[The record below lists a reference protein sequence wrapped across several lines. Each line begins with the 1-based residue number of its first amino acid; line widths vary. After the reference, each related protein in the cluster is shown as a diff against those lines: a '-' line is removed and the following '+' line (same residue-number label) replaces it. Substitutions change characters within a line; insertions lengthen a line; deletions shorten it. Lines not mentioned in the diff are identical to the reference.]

1 MSKNQYTLL
10 VFSIIGILLLIP
22 GYGVH
27 FFEQIWN
34 FPGNL
39 FSDDFK
45 ESFPLATIPLMVI
58 SLLGTGMYMTF
69 KLGFPQL
76 TRIIHGIKVTRG
88 DYDSTEDEGDLNH
101 FKALSTALAATVG
114 IGNIAGVAIAIQIG
128 GPGALFWMWIS
139 AIVGMAT
146 KFFTC
151 SLGIMYRGY
160 DSDNVLQGG
169 PMYVIEQGM
178 GKKFKFLSYWFSIAG
193 LVGCLS
199 LLQAN
204 QLTQIMSDY
213 VAKSFE
219 IEKSF
224 NLNLTIGIV
233 IALIVSLVIFGGL
246 SRIAEVAS
254 KIVPFMVIIYLL
266 SGLFIVLSNA
276 TLIPSI
282 FSNIFSSAFNGSS
295 VAGGFAG
302 TAIVISQ
309 GFRRAA
315 FSNEAGM
322 GTEVMAIGASK
333 NNQPIKSGLVA
344 MIGPLIDTIIV
355 CTITGLVILLSSEWI
370 EGSYSGVSLTQK
382 SFSNYLGLAGD
393 YILIF
398 SVATFTLSTMF
409 GYSYYGCKCASYL
422 FGTNS
427 KFYYRIFYILTL
439 VIGSVLSLDLAV
451 NIVDAMFALMAFPTM
466 ISALYLA
473 PNIKKEANR
482 YFASIKDN

>member
-1 MSKNQYTLL
+1 MDIINNFFAELSNFLWGNFGVANL
-10 VFSIIGILLLIP
+10 VIGGGVFFLIYSRLTPFRYFKHAFEILL
-22 GYGVH
+22 GKH
-27 FFEQIWN
+27 
-34 FPGNL
+34 
-39 FSDDFK
+39 DD
-45 ESFPLATIPLMVI
+45 P
-58 SLLGTGMYMTF
+58 
-69 KLGFPQL
+69 
-76 TRIIHGIKVTRG
+76 
-88 DYDSTEDEGDLNH
+88 DDEGQISH
-101 FKALSTALAATVG
+101 FQALSTALSSTVG
-114 IGNIAGVAIAIQIG
+114 IGNIAGVAVAISLG

-213 VAKSFE
+213 VVKSFD
-219 IEKSF
+219 IEQSF
-224 NLNLTIGIV
+224 NLNLIIGII
-233 IALIVSLVIFGGL
+233 IAILVSSVIFGGL

-254 KIVPFMVIIYLL
+254 KIVPFMVMVYLL

-276 TLIPSI
+276 SSIPAI

-370 EGSYSGVSLTQK
+370 EGTYSGVSLTQK

-422 FGTNS
+422 FGANS
-427 KFYYRIFYILTL
+427 KFYYRIFYVLTL
-439 VIGSVLSLDLAV
+439 VLGSVLSLDLAV

>member
-1 MSKNQYTLL
+1 MDIINNFFAELSNFLWGNFGVANLVIGGGVFFLIYSKLTPFRY
-10 VFSIIGILLLIP
+10 FKHAFEILL
-22 GYGVH
+22 GKH
-27 FFEQIWN
+27 
-34 FPGNL
+34 
-39 FSDDFK
+39 DD
-45 ESFPLATIPLMVI
+45 P
-58 SLLGTGMYMTF
+58 
-69 KLGFPQL
+69 
-76 TRIIHGIKVTRG
+76 
-88 DYDSTEDEGDLNH
+88 DDEGQISH
-101 FKALSTALAATVG
+101 FQALSTALSSTVG
-114 IGNIAGVAIAIQIG
+114 IGNIAGVAVAISLG

-213 VAKSFE
+213 VVKSFD
-219 IEKSF
+219 IEQSF
-224 NLNLTIGIV
+224 NLNLIIGII
-233 IALIVSLVIFGGL
+233 IAILVSSVIFGGL

-254 KIVPFMVIIYLL
+254 KIVPFMVMVYLL

-276 TLIPSI
+276 SSIPAI

-370 EGSYSGVSLTQK
+370 EGTYSGVSLTQK

-422 FGTNS
+422 FGANS
-427 KFYYRIFYILTL
+427 KFYYRIFYVLTL
-439 VIGSVLSLDLAV
+439 VLGSVLSLDLAV

-482 YFASIKDN
+482 YFALIKEN

>member
-1 MSKNQYTLL
+1 MDIINNFFAELSNFLWGNFGVANL
-10 VFSIIGILLLIP
+10 VIGGGIFFIIYSRLTPFRYFKHAFEILL
-22 GYGVH
+22 GKH
-27 FFEQIWN
+27 
-34 FPGNL
+34 
-39 FSDDFK
+39 DD
-45 ESFPLATIPLMVI
+45 PN
-58 SLLGTGMYMTF
+58 
-69 KLGFPQL
+69 
-76 TRIIHGIKVTRG
+76 
-88 DYDSTEDEGDLNH
+88 DEGQISH
-101 FKALSTALAATVG
+101 FQALSTALSSTVG
-114 IGNIAGVAIAIQIG
+114 IGNIAGVAVAISLG

-160 DSDNVLQGG
+160 DSENVLQGG
-169 PMYVIEQGM
+169 PMYVIENGM

-213 VAKSFE
+213 MVKSFG
-219 IEKSF
+219 IEQSF
-224 NLNLTIGIV
+224 NLNLIIGII
-233 IALIVSLVIFGGL
+233 IAILVSSVIFGGL

-254 KIVPFMVIIYLL
+254 KIVPFMVIVYLL
-266 SGLFIVLSNA
+266 SGLFIVFSNASLIPAILSNI
-276 TLIPSI
+276 L
-282 FSNIFSSAFNGSS
+282 SSAFNGSS

-370 EGSYSGVSLTQK
+370 EGTYSGVSLTQK
-382 SFSNYLGLAGD
+382 SFSNYLGLVGD

-409 GYSYYGCKCASYL
+409 GYSYYGCKCSSYL
-422 FGTNS
+422 FGANS
-427 KFYYRIFYILTL
+427 KFYYRIFYVLTL
-439 VIGSVLSLDLAV
+439 VLGSVLSLDLAV

>member
-1 MSKNQYTLL
+1 MDIINNFFAELSNFLWGNFGVANL
-10 VFSIIGILLLIP
+10 VIGGGVFFLIYSRLTPFRYFKHAFEILL
-22 GYGVH
+22 GKH
-27 FFEQIWN
+27 
-34 FPGNL
+34 
-39 FSDDFK
+39 DD
-45 ESFPLATIPLMVI
+45 P
-58 SLLGTGMYMTF
+58 
-69 KLGFPQL
+69 
-76 TRIIHGIKVTRG
+76 
-88 DYDSTEDEGDLNH
+88 DDEGQISH
-101 FKALSTALAATVG
+101 FQALSTALSSTVG
-114 IGNIAGVAIAIQIG
+114 IGNIAGVAVAISLG

-213 VAKSFE
+213 VVKSFNFE
-219 IEKSF
+219 QSF
-224 NLNLTIGIV
+224 NLNLMIGII
-233 IALIVSLVIFGGL
+233 IAILVSSVIFGGL

-254 KIVPFMVIIYLL
+254 KIVPFMVMVYLL

-276 TLIPSI
+276 SSIPAI
-282 FSNIFSSAFNGSS
+282 FSNIFTSAFNGSS

-370 EGSYSGVSLTQK
+370 EGTYSGVSLTQK

-422 FGTNS
+422 FGANS
-427 KFYYRIFYILTL
+427 KFYYRIFYVLTL
-439 VIGSVLSLDLAV
+439 VLGSVLSLDLAV

-482 YFASIKDN
+482 YFASIKEN

>member
-1 MSKNQYTLL
+1 MDIINNFFAELSNFLWGNFGVANL
-10 VFSIIGILLLIP
+10 VIGGGIFFLIYSRLTP
-22 GYGVH
+22 FRYFKH
-27 FFEQIWN
+27 AFE
-34 FPGNL
+34 
-39 FSDDFK
+39 
-45 ESFPLATIPLMVI
+45 V
-58 SLLGTGMYMTF
+58 LLG
-69 KLGFPQL
+69 KHDDPN
-76 TRIIHGIKVTRG
+76 
-88 DYDSTEDEGDLNH
+88 DEGQISH
-101 FKALSTALAATVG
+101 FQALSTALSSTVG
-114 IGNIAGVAIAIQIG
+114 IGNIAGVAVAISLG

-213 VAKSFE
+213 IVKSFD
-219 IEKSF
+219 IEQSF
-224 NLNLTIGIV
+224 NLNLMIGII
-233 IALIVSLVIFGGL
+233 IAILVSSVIFGGL

-254 KIVPFMVIIYLL
+254 KIVPFMVVVYLL

-276 TLIPSI
+276 SSIPAI
-282 FSNIFSSAFNGSS
+282 FSNIFLSAFNGSS

-370 EGSYSGVSLTQK
+370 EGTYSGVSLTQK

-427 KFYYRIFYILTL
+427 KFYYRIFYVLTL

>member
-1 MSKNQYTLL
+1 MDIINNFFAELSNFLWGNFGVANL
-10 VFSIIGILLLIP
+10 VIGGGVFFLIYSRLTPFRYFKHAFEILL
-22 GYGVH
+22 GKH
-27 FFEQIWN
+27 
-34 FPGNL
+34 
-39 FSDDFK
+39 DD
-45 ESFPLATIPLMVI
+45 P
-58 SLLGTGMYMTF
+58 
-69 KLGFPQL
+69 
-76 TRIIHGIKVTRG
+76 
-88 DYDSTEDEGDLNH
+88 DDEGQISH
-101 FKALSTALAATVG
+101 FQALSTALSSTVG
-114 IGNIAGVAIAIQIG
+114 IGNIAGVAVAISLG

-213 VAKSFE
+213 VVKSFD
-219 IEKSF
+219 IEQSF
-224 NLNLTIGIV
+224 NLNLIIGII
-233 IALIVSLVIFGGL
+233 IAILVSSVIFGGL

-254 KIVPFMVIIYLL
+254 KIVPFMVMVYLL

-276 TLIPSI
+276 SSIPAI

-344 MIGPLIDTIIV
+344 MIGPLIDTILV

-370 EGSYSGVSLTQK
+370 EGTYSGVSLTQK

-422 FGTNS
+422 FGANS
-427 KFYYRIFYILTL
+427 KFYYRIFYVLTL
-439 VIGSVLSLDLAV
+439 VLGSVLSLDLAV

-482 YFASIKDN
+482 YFASIKHN

>member
-1 MSKNQYTLL
+1 MEIINNFFAELSNFLWGNFGVANL
-10 VFSIIGILLLIP
+10 VIGGGVFFLVYSRLTPFRYIKHAFEILL
-22 GYGVH
+22 GKH
-27 FFEQIWN
+27 
-34 FPGNL
+34 
-39 FSDDFK
+39 DD
-45 ESFPLATIPLMVI
+45 P
-58 SLLGTGMYMTF
+58 
-69 KLGFPQL
+69 
-76 TRIIHGIKVTRG
+76 
-88 DYDSTEDEGDLNH
+88 DDEGQISH
-101 FKALSTALAATVG
+101 FQALSTALSSTVG
-114 IGNIAGVAIAIQIG
+114 IGNIAGVAVAISLG

-213 VAKSFE
+213 LAKSFE
-219 IEKSF
+219 IEQSF

>member
-1 MSKNQYTLL
+1 MEIINNFFAELSNFLWGNFGVANL
-10 VFSIIGILLLIP
+10 VIGGGVFFLIYSRLTPFRYFKHAFEILL
-22 GYGVH
+22 GKH
-27 FFEQIWN
+27 
-34 FPGNL
+34 
-39 FSDDFK
+39 DD
-45 ESFPLATIPLMVI
+45 P
-58 SLLGTGMYMTF
+58 
-69 KLGFPQL
+69 
-76 TRIIHGIKVTRG
+76 
-88 DYDSTEDEGDLNH
+88 DDEGQISH
-101 FKALSTALAATVG
+101 FQALSTALSSTVG
-114 IGNIAGVAIAIQIG
+114 IGNIAGVAVAISLG

-213 VAKSFE
+213 VVKSFE
-219 IEKSF
+219 IEQTF

-246 SRIAEVAS
+246 SRIADVAS

-355 CTITGLVILLSSEWI
+355 CTITGLVILLSSDWI
-370 EGSYSGVSLTQK
+370 EGTYSGVSLTQK

-422 FGTNS
+422 FGANS
-427 KFYYRIFYILTL
+427 KFYYRIFYVLTL
-439 VIGSVLSLDLAV
+439 ILGSVLSLDLAV

-473 PNIKKEANR
+473 PNIKKEANS
-482 YFASIKDN
+482 YFALIKDN

>member
-1 MSKNQYTLL
+1 MDIINNFFAELSNFLWGNFGVANL
-10 VFSIIGILLLIP
+10 VIGGGVFFLIYSRLTPFRYFKHAFEILL
-22 GYGVH
+22 GKH
-27 FFEQIWN
+27 
-34 FPGNL
+34 
-39 FSDDFK
+39 DD
-45 ESFPLATIPLMVI
+45 P
-58 SLLGTGMYMTF
+58 
-69 KLGFPQL
+69 
-76 TRIIHGIKVTRG
+76 
-88 DYDSTEDEGDLNH
+88 DDEGQISH
-101 FKALSTALAATVG
+101 FQALSTALSSTVG
-114 IGNIAGVAIAIQIG
+114 IGNIAGVAVAISLG

-213 VAKSFE
+213 VVKSFD
-219 IEKSF
+219 IEQSF
-224 NLNLTIGIV
+224 NLNLIIGII
-233 IALIVSLVIFGGL
+233 IAILVSSVIFGGL

-254 KIVPFMVIIYLL
+254 KIVPFMVMVYLL

-276 TLIPSI
+276 SSIPAI

-370 EGSYSGVSLTQK
+370 EGTYSGVSLTQK

-422 FGTNS
+422 FGANS
-427 KFYYRIFYILTL
+427 KFYYRIFYVLTL
-439 VIGSVLSLDLAV
+439 VLGSVLSLDLAV

-473 PNIKKEANR
+473 PNIKKEANK

>member
-1 MSKNQYTLL
+1 MDIINNFFAELSNFLWGNFGVANL
-10 VFSIIGILLLIP
+10 VIGGGIFFLIYSRLTPFRYFKHAFEILL
-22 GYGVH
+22 GKH
-27 FFEQIWN
+27 
-34 FPGNL
+34 
-39 FSDDFK
+39 DD
-45 ESFPLATIPLMVI
+45 P
-58 SLLGTGMYMTF
+58 
-69 KLGFPQL
+69 
-76 TRIIHGIKVTRG
+76 
-88 DYDSTEDEGDLNH
+88 DDEGQISH
-101 FKALSTALAATVG
+101 FQALSTALSSTVG
-114 IGNIAGVAIAIQIG
+114 IGNIAGVAVAISFG

-213 VAKSFE
+213 VVKSFD
-219 IEKSF
+219 IEQSF
-224 NLNLTIGIV
+224 NLNLMIGII
-233 IALIVSLVIFGGL
+233 IAILVSSVIFGGL

-254 KIVPFMVIIYLL
+254 KIVPFMVIVYLL

-276 TLIPSI
+276 SSIPAI

-370 EGSYSGVSLTQK
+370 EGTYSGVSLTQK

-427 KFYYRIFYILTL
+427 KFYYRIFYVLTL
-439 VIGSVLSLDLAV
+439 VLGSILSLDLAV

-482 YFASIKDN
+482 YFALIKDN

>member
-1 MSKNQYTLL
+1 MCS
-10 VFSIIGILLLIP
+10 
-22 GYGVH
+22 
-27 FFEQIWN
+27 
-34 FPGNL
+34 
-39 FSDDFK
+39 SD
-45 ESFPLATIPLMVI
+45 L
-58 SLLGTGMYMTF
+58 
-69 KLGFPQL
+69 
-76 TRIIHGIKVTRG
+76 
-88 DYDSTEDEGDLNH
+88 
-101 FKALSTALAATVG
+101 
-114 IGNIAGVAIAIQIG
+114 
-128 GPGALFWMWIS
+128 
-139 AIVGMAT
+139 
-146 KFFTC
+146 
-151 SLGIMYRGY
+151 
-160 DSDNVLQGG
+160 
-169 PMYVIEQGM
+169 
-178 GKKFKFLSYWFSIAG
+178 FLSYWFSIAG

-213 VAKSFE
+213 VAKSFD
-219 IEKSF
+219 IEQSF
-224 NLNLTIGIV
+224 NLNLIIGII
-233 IALIVSLVIFGGL
+233 IAILVSSVIFGGL

-254 KIVPFMVIIYLL
+254 KIVPFMVMVYLL

-276 TLIPSI
+276 SSIPAI
-282 FSNIFSSAFNGSS
+282 FSNIFTSAFNGSS

-370 EGSYSGVSLTQK
+370 EGTYSGVSLTQK

-422 FGTNS
+422 FGANS
-427 KFYYRIFYILTL
+427 KFYYRIFYVLTL
-439 VIGSVLSLDLAV
+439 VVGSVLSLDLAV

-473 PNIKKEANR
+473 PNINKEANK
-482 YFASIKDN
+482 YFASIEDNK

>member
-1 MSKNQYTLL
+1 MDIINNFFAELSNFLWGNFGVANLVIGGGVFFLIYSKLTPFRY
-10 VFSIIGILLLIP
+10 FKHAFEILL
-22 GYGVH
+22 GKH
-27 FFEQIWN
+27 
-34 FPGNL
+34 
-39 FSDDFK
+39 DD
-45 ESFPLATIPLMVI
+45 P
-58 SLLGTGMYMTF
+58 
-69 KLGFPQL
+69 
-76 TRIIHGIKVTRG
+76 
-88 DYDSTEDEGDLNH
+88 DDEGQISH
-101 FKALSTALAATVG
+101 FQALSTALSSTVG
-114 IGNIAGVAIAIQIG
+114 IGNIAGVAVAISLG

-178 GKKFKFLSYWFSIAG
+178 GKNFKFLSYWFSIAG

-213 VAKSFE
+213 VVKSFD
-219 IEKSF
+219 IEQSF
-224 NLNLTIGIV
+224 NLNLIIGII
-233 IALIVSLVIFGGL
+233 IAILVSSVIFGGL

-254 KIVPFMVIIYLL
+254 KIVPFMVMVYLL

-276 TLIPSI
+276 SSIPAI
-282 FSNIFSSAFNGSS
+282 FSNIFTSAFNGSS

-370 EGSYSGVSLTQK
+370 EGTYSGVSLTQK

-422 FGTNS
+422 FGANS
-427 KFYYRIFYILTL
+427 KFYYRIFYVLTL
-439 VIGSVLSLDLAV
+439 VVGSVLSLDLAV

-473 PNIKKEANR
+473 PNIKKEANK
-482 YFASIKDN
+482 YFASIEENK

>member
-1 MSKNQYTLL
+1 
-10 VFSIIGILLLIP
+10 
-22 GYGVH
+22 
-27 FFEQIWN
+27 
-34 FPGNL
+34 
-39 FSDDFK
+39 
-45 ESFPLATIPLMVI
+45 
-58 SLLGTGMYMTF
+58 
-69 KLGFPQL
+69 
-76 TRIIHGIKVTRG
+76 
-88 DYDSTEDEGDLNH
+88 
-101 FKALSTALAATVG
+101 
-114 IGNIAGVAIAIQIG
+114 
-128 GPGALFWMWIS
+128 MWIS

-213 VAKSFE
+213 VVKSFD
-219 IEKSF
+219 IEQSF
-224 NLNLTIGIV
+224 NLNLIIGII
-233 IALIVSLVIFGGL
+233 IAILVSSVIFGGL

-254 KIVPFMVIIYLL
+254 KIVPFMVIVYLL

-276 TLIPSI
+276 SSIPAI

-370 EGSYSGVSLTQK
+370 EGTYSGVSLTQK

-422 FGTNS
+422 FGANS
-427 KFYYRIFYILTL
+427 KFYYRIFYVLTL
-439 VIGSVLSLDLAV
+439 VLGSVLSLDLAV

>member
-1 MSKNQYTLL
+1 MDIINNFFAELSNFLWGNFGVANL
-10 VFSIIGILLLIP
+10 VIGGGVFFLIYSRLTPFRYFKHAFEILL
-22 GYGVH
+22 GKH
-27 FFEQIWN
+27 
-34 FPGNL
+34 
-39 FSDDFK
+39 DD
-45 ESFPLATIPLMVI
+45 P
-58 SLLGTGMYMTF
+58 
-69 KLGFPQL
+69 
-76 TRIIHGIKVTRG
+76 
-88 DYDSTEDEGDLNH
+88 DDEGQISH
-101 FKALSTALAATVG
+101 FQALSTALSSTVG
-114 IGNIAGVAIAIQIG
+114 IGNIAGVAVAISLG

-213 VAKSFE
+213 VVKSFD
-219 IEKSF
+219 IEQSF
-224 NLNLTIGIV
+224 NLNLIIGII
-233 IALIVSLVIFGGL
+233 IAILVSSVIFGGL

-254 KIVPFMVIIYLL
+254 KIVPFMVMVYLF

-276 TLIPSI
+276 SSIPAI
-282 FSNIFSSAFNGSS
+282 FSNIFTSAFNGSS

-370 EGSYSGVSLTQK
+370 EGTYSGVSLTQK

-422 FGTNS
+422 FGANS
-427 KFYYRIFYILTL
+427 KFYYRIFYVLTL
-439 VIGSVLSLDLAV
+439 VVGSVLSLDLAV

-473 PNIKKEANR
+473 PNIKKEANK
-482 YFASIKDN
+482 YFASIEDNK

>member
-1 MSKNQYTLL
+1 MDIINNFFAELSNFLWGNFGVANL
-10 VFSIIGILLLIP
+10 VIGGGVFFLIYSRLTPFRYFKHAFEILL
-22 GYGVH
+22 GKH
-27 FFEQIWN
+27 
-34 FPGNL
+34 
-39 FSDDFK
+39 DD
-45 ESFPLATIPLMVI
+45 P
-58 SLLGTGMYMTF
+58 
-69 KLGFPQL
+69 
-76 TRIIHGIKVTRG
+76 
-88 DYDSTEDEGDLNH
+88 DDEGQISH
-101 FKALSTALAATVG
+101 FQALSTALSSTVG
-114 IGNIAGVAIAIQIG
+114 IGNIAGVAVAISLG

-178 GKKFKFLSYWFSIAG
+178 GKNFKFLSYWFSIAG

-213 VAKSFE
+213 VVKSFD
-219 IEKSF
+219 IEQSF
-224 NLNLTIGIV
+224 NLNLIIGII
-233 IALIVSLVIFGGL
+233 IAILVSSVIFGGL

-254 KIVPFMVIIYLL
+254 KIVPFMVMVYLL

-276 TLIPSI
+276 SSIPAI

-370 EGSYSGVSLTQK
+370 EGTYSGVSLTQK

-422 FGTNS
+422 FGANS
-427 KFYYRIFYILTL
+427 KFYYRIFYVLTL
-439 VIGSVLSLDLAV
+439 VLGSVLSLDLAV

-473 PNIKKEANR
+473 PNIKNEANK
-482 YFASIKDN
+482 YFASIKEN

>member
-1 MSKNQYTLL
+1 MDIINNFFAELSNLL
-10 VFSIIGILLLIP
+10 WGNFGVANLVIGGGVFFLIYSRLTPFRYFKHAFEILL
-22 GYGVH
+22 GKH
-27 FFEQIWN
+27 
-34 FPGNL
+34 
-39 FSDDFK
+39 DD
-45 ESFPLATIPLMVI
+45 P
-58 SLLGTGMYMTF
+58 
-69 KLGFPQL
+69 
-76 TRIIHGIKVTRG
+76 
-88 DYDSTEDEGDLNH
+88 DDEGQISH
-101 FKALSTALAATVG
+101 FQALSTALSSTVG
-114 IGNIAGVAIAIQIG
+114 IGNIAGVAVAISLG

-213 VAKSFE
+213 VVKSFDFE
-219 IEKSF
+219 QSF
-224 NLNLTIGIV
+224 NLNLMIGII
-233 IALIVSLVIFGGL
+233 IAILVSSVIFGGL

-254 KIVPFMVIIYLL
+254 KIVPFMVMVYLL

-276 TLIPSI
+276 SSIPAI
-282 FSNIFSSAFNGSS
+282 FSNIFTSAFNGSS

-370 EGSYSGVSLTQK
+370 EGTYSGVSLTQK

-422 FGTNS
+422 FGANS
-427 KFYYRIFYILTL
+427 KFYYRIFYVLTL
-439 VIGSVLSLDLAV
+439 VLGSVLSLDLAV

>member
-1 MSKNQYTLL
+1 MDIINNFFAELSNFLWGNFGVANLVIGGGVFFLIYSKLTPFRY
-10 VFSIIGILLLIP
+10 FKHAFEILL
-22 GYGVH
+22 GKH
-27 FFEQIWN
+27 
-34 FPGNL
+34 
-39 FSDDFK
+39 DD
-45 ESFPLATIPLMVI
+45 P
-58 SLLGTGMYMTF
+58 
-69 KLGFPQL
+69 
-76 TRIIHGIKVTRG
+76 
-88 DYDSTEDEGDLNH
+88 DDEGQISH
-101 FKALSTALAATVG
+101 FQALSTALSSTVG
-114 IGNIAGVAIAIQIG
+114 IGNIAGVAVAISLG

-178 GKKFKFLSYWFSIAG
+178 GKNFKFLSYWFSIAG

-213 VAKSFE
+213 VVKSFD
-219 IEKSF
+219 IEQSF
-224 NLNLTIGIV
+224 NLNLIIGII
-233 IALIVSLVIFGGL
+233 IAILVSSVIFGGL

-254 KIVPFMVIIYLL
+254 KIVPFMVMVYLL
-266 SGLFIVLSNA
+266 SGLFIILSNA
-276 TLIPSI
+276 SSIPAI
-282 FSNIFSSAFNGSS
+282 FSNIFTSAFNGSS

-370 EGSYSGVSLTQK
+370 EGTYSGVSLTQK

-422 FGTNS
+422 FGANS
-427 KFYYRIFYILTL
+427 KFYYRIFYVLTL
-439 VIGSVLSLDLAV
+439 VVGSVLSLDLAV

-473 PNIKKEANR
+473 PNIKKEADR
-482 YFASIKDN
+482 YFASIKNS

>member
-1 MSKNQYTLL
+1 MDIINNFFEELSNFLWGNFGVANL
-10 VFSIIGILLLIP
+10 VIGGGVFFLIYSRLTPFRYFKHAFEILL
-22 GYGVH
+22 GKH
-27 FFEQIWN
+27 
-34 FPGNL
+34 
-39 FSDDFK
+39 DD
-45 ESFPLATIPLMVI
+45 P
-58 SLLGTGMYMTF
+58 
-69 KLGFPQL
+69 
-76 TRIIHGIKVTRG
+76 
-88 DYDSTEDEGDLNH
+88 DDEGQISH
-101 FKALSTALAATVG
+101 FQALSTALSSTVG
-114 IGNIAGVAIAIQIG
+114 IGNIAGVAVAISLG

-213 VAKSFE
+213 VVKSFDVE
-219 IEKSF
+219 QSF
-224 NLNLTIGIV
+224 NLNLMIGII
-233 IALIVSLVIFGGL
+233 IAILVSSVIFGGL

-254 KIVPFMVIIYLL
+254 KIVPFMVMVYLL

-276 TLIPSI
+276 SSIPAI
-282 FSNIFSSAFNGSS
+282 FSNIFTSAFNGSS

-370 EGSYSGVSLTQK
+370 EGTYSGVSLTQK

-427 KFYYRIFYILTL
+427 KFYYRIFYVLTL
-439 VIGSVLSLDLAV
+439 VLGSVLSLDLAV

-482 YFASIKDN
+482 YFASMEED

>member
-1 MSKNQYTLL
+1 MEIINNFFAELSNFLWGNFGVANL
-10 VFSIIGILLLIP
+10 VIGGGVFFLIYSRLTPFRYFKHAFEILL
-22 GYGVH
+22 GKH
-27 FFEQIWN
+27 
-34 FPGNL
+34 
-39 FSDDFK
+39 DD
-45 ESFPLATIPLMVI
+45 P
-58 SLLGTGMYMTF
+58 
-69 KLGFPQL
+69 
-76 TRIIHGIKVTRG
+76 
-88 DYDSTEDEGDLNH
+88 DDEGQISH
-101 FKALSTALAATVG
+101 FQALSTALSSTVG
-114 IGNIAGVAIAIQIG
+114 IGNIAGVAVAISLG

-213 VAKSFE
+213 VVKSFE
-219 IEKSF
+219 IEQTF

-254 KIVPFMVIIYLL
+254 KIVPFMVMVYLL

-276 TLIPSI
+276 SSIPAI

-370 EGSYSGVSLTQK
+370 EGTFSGVSLTQK

-427 KFYYRIFYILTL
+427 KFYYRIFYVLTL
-439 VIGSVLSLDLAV
+439 VLGSVLSLDLAV

>member
-1 MSKNQYTLL
+1 MDIINNFFAELSNFLWGNFGVANL
-10 VFSIIGILLLIP
+10 VIGGGVFFIIYSRLTPFRYFKHAFEILL
-22 GYGVH
+22 GKH
-27 FFEQIWN
+27 
-34 FPGNL
+34 
-39 FSDDFK
+39 DD
-45 ESFPLATIPLMVI
+45 P
-58 SLLGTGMYMTF
+58 
-69 KLGFPQL
+69 
-76 TRIIHGIKVTRG
+76 
-88 DYDSTEDEGDLNH
+88 DDEGQISH
-101 FKALSTALAATVG
+101 FQALSPALSRTVG
-114 IGNIAGVAIAIQIG
+114 IGNIAGVAVAISLG

-169 PMYVIEQGM
+169 PMYVIEHGM

-213 VAKSFE
+213 VVKSFD
-219 IEKSF
+219 IEQSF
-224 NLNLTIGIV
+224 NLNLIIGII
-233 IALIVSLVIFGGL
+233 IAILVSSVIFGGL

-254 KIVPFMVIIYLL
+254 KIVPFMVMVYLL
-266 SGLFIVLSNA
+266 SGLFIVLSNISS
-276 TLIPSI
+276 IPAI

-370 EGSYSGVSLTQK
+370 EGTYSGVSLTQK

-422 FGTNS
+422 FGANS
-427 KFYYRIFYILTL
+427 KFYYRIFYVLTL
-439 VIGSVLSLDLAV
+439 VLGSVLSLDLAV

-473 PNIKKEANR
+473 PNIKKEANK

>member
-1 MSKNQYTLL
+1 MDIINNFFAELSNFLWGNFGVANL
-10 VFSIIGILLLIP
+10 VIGGGVFFLIYSRLTPFRYFKHAFEILL
-22 GYGVH
+22 GKH
-27 FFEQIWN
+27 
-34 FPGNL
+34 
-39 FSDDFK
+39 DD
-45 ESFPLATIPLMVI
+45 P
-58 SLLGTGMYMTF
+58 
-69 KLGFPQL
+69 
-76 TRIIHGIKVTRG
+76 
-88 DYDSTEDEGDLNH
+88 DDEGQISH
-101 FKALSTALAATVG
+101 FQALSTALSSTVG
-114 IGNIAGVAIAIQIG
+114 IGNIAGVAVAISLG

-213 VAKSFE
+213 VVKSFNVE
-219 IEKSF
+219 QSF
-224 NLNLTIGIV
+224 NLNLMIGII
-233 IALIVSLVIFGGL
+233 IAILVSSVIFGGL

-254 KIVPFMVIIYLL
+254 KIVPFMVIVYLL
-266 SGLFIVLSNA
+266 SGLFIVISNA
-276 TLIPSI
+276 SSIPAI
-282 FSNIFSSAFNGSS
+282 FSNIFTSAFNGSS

-370 EGSYSGVSLTQK
+370 EGTYSGVSLTQK

-398 SVATFTLSTMF
+398 SVVTFTLSTMF

-422 FGTNS
+422 FGANS
-427 KFYYRIFYILTL
+427 KFYYRIFYVLTL
-439 VIGSVLSLDLAV
+439 VLGSVLSLDLAV
-451 NIVDAMFALMAFPTM
+451 NIVDTMFALMAFPTM

>member
-1 MSKNQYTLL
+1 MEIINNFFAELSNFLWGNFGVANL
-10 VFSIIGILLLIP
+10 VIGGGVFFLVYSRLTPFRYIKHAFEILL
-22 GYGVH
+22 GKH
-27 FFEQIWN
+27 
-34 FPGNL
+34 
-39 FSDDFK
+39 DD
-45 ESFPLATIPLMVI
+45 P
-58 SLLGTGMYMTF
+58 
-69 KLGFPQL
+69 
-76 TRIIHGIKVTRG
+76 
-88 DYDSTEDEGDLNH
+88 DDEGQISH
-101 FKALSTALAATVG
+101 FQALSTALSSTVG
-114 IGNIAGVAIAIQIG
+114 IGNIAGVAVAISLG

-213 VAKSFE
+213 VVKSFE
-219 IEKSF
+219 IEQTF

-246 SRIAEVAS
+246 SRIADVAS

-355 CTITGLVILLSSEWI
+355 CTITGLVILLSSDWI
-370 EGSYSGVSLTQK
+370 EGTYSGVSLTQK

-422 FGTNS
+422 FGANS
-427 KFYYRIFYILTL
+427 KFYYRIFYVLTL
-439 VIGSVLSLDLAV
+439 ILGSVLSLDLAV

-473 PNIKKEANR
+473 PNIKKEANS
-482 YFASIKDN
+482 YFTSIKDN

>member
-1 MSKNQYTLL
+1 MDIINNFFAELSNFLWGNFGVANL
-10 VFSIIGILLLIP
+10 VIGGGVFFLIYSRLTPFRYFKHAFEILL
-22 GYGVH
+22 GKH
-27 FFEQIWN
+27 
-34 FPGNL
+34 
-39 FSDDFK
+39 DD
-45 ESFPLATIPLMVI
+45 P
-58 SLLGTGMYMTF
+58 
-69 KLGFPQL
+69 
-76 TRIIHGIKVTRG
+76 
-88 DYDSTEDEGDLNH
+88 DDEGQISH
-101 FKALSTALAATVG
+101 FQALSTALSSTVG
-114 IGNIAGVAIAIQIG
+114 IGNIAGVAVAISLG

-213 VAKSFE
+213 VVKSFD
-219 IEKSF
+219 IEQSF
-224 NLNLTIGIV
+224 NLNLIIGII
-233 IALIVSLVIFGGL
+233 IAILVSSVIFGGL

-254 KIVPFMVIIYLL
+254 KIVPFMVMVYLL

-276 TLIPSI
+276 SSIPAI
-282 FSNIFSSAFNGSS
+282 ISNIFSSAFNGSS

-370 EGSYSGVSLTQK
+370 EGTYSGVSLTQK

-422 FGTNS
+422 FGANS
-427 KFYYRIFYILTL
+427 KFYYRIFYVLTL
-439 VIGSVLSLDLAV
+439 VLGSVLSLDLAV

>member
-1 MSKNQYTLL
+1 MDIINNFFAELSNFLWGNFGVANLVIGGGVFFLIYSKLTPFRY
-10 VFSIIGILLLIP
+10 FKHAFEILL
-22 GYGVH
+22 GKH
-27 FFEQIWN
+27 
-34 FPGNL
+34 
-39 FSDDFK
+39 DD
-45 ESFPLATIPLMVI
+45 P
-58 SLLGTGMYMTF
+58 
-69 KLGFPQL
+69 
-76 TRIIHGIKVTRG
+76 
-88 DYDSTEDEGDLNH
+88 DDEGQISH
-101 FKALSTALAATVG
+101 FQALSTALSSTVG
-114 IGNIAGVAIAIQIG
+114 IGNIAGVAVAISLG

-160 DSDNVLQGG
+160 DSNNVLQGG

-213 VAKSFE
+213 VVKSFD
-219 IEKSF
+219 IEQSF
-224 NLNLTIGIV
+224 NLNLIIGII
-233 IALIVSLVIFGGL
+233 IAILVSSVIFGGL

-254 KIVPFMVIIYLL
+254 KIVPFMVMVYLL

-276 TLIPSI
+276 SSIPAI
-282 FSNIFSSAFNGSS
+282 FSNIFTSAFNGSS

-370 EGSYSGVSLTQK
+370 EGTYSGVSLTQK

-422 FGTNS
+422 FGANS
-427 KFYYRIFYILTL
+427 KFYYRIFYVLTL
-439 VIGSVLSLDLAV
+439 VVGSVLSLDLAV

-473 PNIKKEANR
+473 PNIKKEANK
-482 YFASIKDN
+482 YFASIEDNK

>member
-1 MSKNQYTLL
+1 MDIINNFFAELSNFLWGNFGVANLVIGGGVFFLIYSKLTPFRY
-10 VFSIIGILLLIP
+10 FKHAFEILLGKHDDPDDKGQIS
-22 GYGVH
+22 H
-27 FFEQIWN
+27 FQ
-34 FPGNL
+34 
-39 FSDDFK
+39 
-45 ESFPLATIPLMVI
+45 
-58 SLLGTGMYMTF
+58 
-69 KLGFPQL
+69 
-76 TRIIHGIKVTRG
+76 
-88 DYDSTEDEGDLNH
+88 
-101 FKALSTALAATVG
+101 ALSTALSSTVG
-114 IGNIAGVAIAIQIG
+114 IGNIAGVAVAISLG

-178 GKKFKFLSYWFSIAG
+178 GKNFKFLSYWFSIAG

-213 VAKSFE
+213 VVKSFD
-219 IEKSF
+219 IEQSF
-224 NLNLTIGIV
+224 NLNLIIGII
-233 IALIVSLVIFGGL
+233 IAILVSSVIFGGL

-254 KIVPFMVIIYLL
+254 KIVPFMVMVYLL

-276 TLIPSI
+276 SSIPAI
-282 FSNIFSSAFNGSS
+282 FSNIFTSAFNGSS

-370 EGSYSGVSLTQK
+370 EGTYSGVSLTQK

-422 FGTNS
+422 FGANS
-427 KFYYRIFYILTL
+427 KFYYRIFYVLTL
-439 VIGSVLSLDLAV
+439 VLGSVLSLDLAV

>member
-1 MSKNQYTLL
+1 MEIINNFFAELSNFLWGNFGVANL
-10 VFSIIGILLLIP
+10 VIGGGVFFLVYSRLTPFRYIKHAFEILL
-22 GYGVH
+22 GKH
-27 FFEQIWN
+27 
-34 FPGNL
+34 
-39 FSDDFK
+39 DD
-45 ESFPLATIPLMVI
+45 P
-58 SLLGTGMYMTF
+58 
-69 KLGFPQL
+69 
-76 TRIIHGIKVTRG
+76 
-88 DYDSTEDEGDLNH
+88 DDEGQISH
-101 FKALSTALAATVG
+101 FQALSTALSSTVG
-114 IGNIAGVAIAIQIG
+114 IGNIAGVAVAISLG

-213 VAKSFE
+213 VVKSFE
-219 IEKSF
+219 IEQTF

-254 KIVPFMVIIYLL
+254 KIVPFMVMVYLL

-276 TLIPSI
+276 SSIPAI
-282 FSNIFSSAFNGSS
+282 FSNIFSSAFSGSS

-370 EGSYSGVSLTQK
+370 EGTFSGVSLTQK

-427 KFYYRIFYILTL
+427 KFYYRIFYVLTL
-439 VIGSVLSLDLAV
+439 VLGSVLSLDLAV

>member
-1 MSKNQYTLL
+1 MEIINNFFAELSNFLWGNFGVANL
-10 VFSIIGILLLIP
+10 VIGGGVFFLVYSRLTPFRYIKHAFEILL
-22 GYGVH
+22 GKH
-27 FFEQIWN
+27 
-34 FPGNL
+34 
-39 FSDDFK
+39 DD
-45 ESFPLATIPLMVI
+45 P
-58 SLLGTGMYMTF
+58 
-69 KLGFPQL
+69 
-76 TRIIHGIKVTRG
+76 
-88 DYDSTEDEGDLNH
+88 DDEGQISH
-101 FKALSTALAATVG
+101 FQALSTALSSTVG
-114 IGNIAGVAIAIQIG
+114 IGNIAGVAVAISLG

-213 VAKSFE
+213 VVKSFE
-219 IEKSF
+219 IEQTF

-355 CTITGLVILLSSEWI
+355 CTITGLVILLSSDWI
-370 EGSYSGVSLTQK
+370 EGTYSGVSLTQK

-422 FGTNS
+422 FGANS
-427 KFYYRIFYILTL
+427 KFYYRIFYVLTL
-439 VIGSVLSLDLAV
+439 ILGSVLSLDLAV

-473 PNIKKEANR
+473 PNIKKEANS